1 MKFLACLRLTAI
13 CLTLLSSNLVIA
25 QIPKSLDSL
34 GIYVQTHPPTDTN
47 YVNAL
52 LRLGNLTTK
61 TKANYDR
68 ADSLLRAAEK
78 LAIKLSFGRGIYQ
91 ANTFL
96 GANYYLLGRGQQT
109 LEYLQKALAIAEA
122 NKLSPRILA
131 NAMTNL
137 GTAYR
142 NLNQQEKALDISLRS
157 LRMQEQYNILP
168 RNENTY
174 IGVGLALK
182 ETKRP
187 REAIGYFQQALVLNQ
202 NLKYPYGM
210 AISEQ
215 NIGRCYDDLDQYD
228 KALAYYRIAG
238 KHAKESESELLQ
250 ADILVNTGLVL
261 RKSKRLE
268 EAKRS
273 IEQALV
279 LNKKQESK
287 GAMATDYFNLGQV
300 YEELK
305 DYKLAEQNM
314 KKALALA
321 NELKDNTKI
330 AIYTQ
335 GLADVYGGMKD
346 FQQAYVFQLERNQRM
361 DSTTTVRTSAEVQR
375 MVAKYETEKKEAQIK
390 LLQQQA
396 KLNQQERERIQF
408 RTNVFIAGSVL
419 LLLLGASVSAW
430 LLNRSRFQ
438 RLEEAQRLRKQI
450 AHDLHDEVGSTLSS
464 ISILSGHTDTLLRQN
479 RPGMDTSETAQR
491 LVQKIYTDARQILE
505 SIDEIIWT
513 INPGN
518 DSLHRIALRL
528 QEYAQPLM
536 ESKGIECSFQ
546 IDPALGDAPIS
557 MEVRRSLYLIGKEA
571 INNLIKYSGATQ
583 ATVRFERKNDQL
595 QVMIQDN
602 GRGFDPAQLSERTG
616 QSSMKQRAEAM
627 GGSLDVQS
635 APGQGTRLQ
644 LVINP

>member
-1 MKFLACLRLTAI
+1 MKSLYGLLLTTLY
-13 CLTLLSSNLVIA
+13 LTLLRSDIVIA

-34 GIYVQTHPPTDTN
+34 EVYVQTHAPTDTN

-52 LRLGNLTTK
+52 LRMGNLTTK
-61 TKANYDR
+61 TRANYDR
-68 ADSLLRAAEK
+68 ADSLLRVAEK
-78 LAIKLSFGRGIYQ
+78 LAIKLNFGRGIYQ

-96 GANYYLLGRGQQT
+96 GANYYLSSRPQQT
-109 LEYLQKALAIAEA
+109 LEYLQKALAIAGA
-122 NKLSPRILA
+122 NKLPPRLLA

-142 NLNQQEKALDISLRS
+142 NVNQPEKALEISLRS

-168 RNENTY
+168 RNEDTY

-182 ETKRP
+182 NTRRS
-187 REAIGYFQQALVLNQ
+187 REAISYFQQALVLNR
-202 NLKYPYGM
+202 NLNAPYGM
-210 AISEQ
+210 AIVEQ
-215 NIGRCYDDLDQYD
+215 NIGRCYDDLNQYD
-228 KALAYYRIAG
+228 KALAYYRIAL

-261 RKSKRLE
+261 RELKRFE
-268 EAKRS
+268 EAKHS

-300 YEELK
+300 YEDLK
-305 DYKLAEQNM
+305 DYKLAELNM

-321 NELKDNTKI
+321 NELEDATKI

-335 GLADVYGGMKD
+335 GLANLYGGMKD

-396 KLNQQERERIQF
+396 KLNQQESERVRF
-408 RTNVFIAGSVL
+408 RTNVLIAGSVL

-430 LLNRSRFQ
+430 LLNRSKFQ

-464 ISILSGHTDTLLRQN
+464 ISMLSGHTDRLLSQN
-479 RPGMDTSETAQR
+479 RPETAQKM
-491 LVQKIYTDARQILE
+491 VQKIYTDARQILE

-518 DSLHRIALRL
+518 DSLQRIAMRL

-536 ESKGIECSFQ
+536 ESKDIRFLFVT
-546 IDPALGDAPIS
+546 DPTLEAAPIS

-571 INNLIKYSGATQ
+571 INNLIKYSEATE
-583 ATVRFERKNDQL
+583 ATVRFERKDSKL
-595 QVMIQDN
+595 QVVIEDN
-602 GRGFDPAQLSERTG
+602 GRGFDMAQPSERTG
-616 QSSMKQRAEAM
+616 QTSMKQRAEAM
-627 GGSLDVQS
+627 GGSLEVQS
-635 APGQGTRLQ
+635 SPGMGTRLQ
-644 LVINP
+644 LLTELT

>member
-1 MKFLACLRLTAI
+1 MKSLYSLRLITFL
-13 CLTLLSSNLVIA
+13 LTFASIDIVHA
-25 QIPKSLDSL
+25 QLPKSLDSL
-34 GIYVQTHPPTDTN
+34 ETYVQSHTPTDTN

-61 TKANYDR
+61 ARANYDR
-68 ADSLLRAAEK
+68 ADSLLRVAEI
-78 LAIKLSFGRGIYQ
+78 LAIKLNFGRGIYQ

-96 GANYYLLGRGQQT
+96 GANYYLLGKGQQT
-109 LEYLQKALAIAEA
+109 LEYLQKALAIAET
-122 NKLSPRILA
+122 NKLPPRTLA
-131 NAMTNL
+131 NAMTNI

-142 NLNQQEKALDISLRS
+142 QVNQHEKALEISLRS

-174 IGVGLALK
+174 NGVGLALK

-210 AISEQ
+210 AIAEQ
-215 NIGRCYDDLDQYD
+215 NIGRCYDDLNQYD
-228 KALAYYRIAG
+228 KALAYYRIAL

-261 RKSKRLE
+261 REAKRFE
-268 EAKRS
+268 EAKRP

-300 YEELK
+300 YEDLK

-321 NELKDNTKI
+321 NELEDNTKI

-335 GLADVYGGMKD
+335 GLADLYGGMKD

-361 DSTTTVRTSAEVQR
+361 DSTTTIRTTAEVQR
-375 MVAKYETEKKEAQIK
+375 LMVKYETEKKEAQIK

-396 KLNQQERERIQF
+396 KLNQQEHERTRF
-408 RTNVFIAGSVL
+408 RTNVLIAGGVL

-430 LLNRSRFQ
+430 LLNRSRLQ
-438 RLEEAQRLRKQI
+438 RLEEAQQLRKQI

-464 ISILSGHTDTLLRQN
+464 ISMLSGHTDTLLSQN
-479 RPGMDTSETAQR
+479 RPETAQKM
-491 LVQKIYTDARQILE
+491 VQKIYTDARQILE

-518 DSLHRIALRL
+518 DSLHRIVLRL

-536 ESKGIECSFQ
+536 ESKNIQCSFQ
-546 IDPALGDAPIS
+546 IDAALEEAPIS
-557 MEVRRSLYLIGKEA
+557 MDVRRNLYLIGKEA
-571 INNLIKYSGATQ
+571 INNLVKYSGATQ
-583 ATVRFERKNDQL
+583 ATVRFERKNSQL
-595 QVMIQDN
+595 QVVIQDN
-602 GRGFDPAQLSERTG
+602 GRGFDPDQPSERTG
-616 QSSMKQRAEAM
+616 QDSMKQRAKSV
-627 GGSLDVQS
+627 GGSLEIQS
-635 APGQGTRLQ
+635 SPGQGTRLQ
-644 LVINP
+644 LVVSS

>member
-1 MKFLACLRLTAI
+1 MKSLYAFLPITLSFL
-13 CLTLLSSNLVIA
+13 LLSSNIVIA
-25 QIPKSLDSL
+25 QIPQSLDSL
-34 GIYVQTHPPTDTN
+34 ETYVHAHTPTDTN

-52 LRLGNLTTK
+52 LQLGNLTTK
-61 TKANYDR
+61 TRANYNR
-68 ADSLLRAAEK
+68 ADSLLRVAEK
-78 LAIKLSFGRGIYQ
+78 LAIKLSFGRGIYK
-91 ANTFL
+91 ANTLL
-96 GANYYLLGRGQQT
+96 GANYYLLGKGQQT
-109 LEYLQKALAIAEA
+109 LEYLQKALAVAEA
-122 NKLSPRILA
+122 NKLPLRTLA
-131 NAMTNL
+131 NAMTNIA
-137 GTAYR
+137 TAYR
-142 NLNQQEKALDISLRS
+142 QVNQHEKALEISLRS

-174 IGVGLALK
+174 TGVGLALK
-182 ETKRP
+182 EIKRP

-210 AISEQ
+210 AIAEQ
-215 NIGRCYDDLDQYD
+215 NIGRCYDDLNQYQ
-228 KALAYYRIAG
+228 KALAYYRIAL

-261 RKSKRLE
+261 RESKRFE

-305 DYKLAEQNM
+305 DYKQAELNM

-321 NELKDNTKI
+321 NELEDNTKI

-335 GLADVYGGMKD
+335 GLADLYGGMKD

-375 MVAKYETEKKEAQIK
+375 MMAKYETEKKEAQIK

-396 KLNQQERERIQF
+396 KLNQQEHERTRF
-408 RTNVFIAGSVL
+408 RTNVLIAGSVL

-430 LLNRSRFQ
+430 LLNRSRLQ
-438 RLEEAQRLRKQI
+438 RLEEAQQLRKQI

-464 ISILSGHTDTLLRQN
+464 ISMLSGHTDTLLSQN
-479 RPGMDTSETAQR
+479 RPETAQKM
-491 LVQKIYTDARQILE
+491 VQKIYTDARQILE

-518 DSLHRIALRL
+518 DSLHRIVLRL

-536 ESKGIECSFQ
+536 ESKNIQCSFQ
-546 IDPALGDAPIS
+546 IDAALEEAPIS
-557 MEVRRSLYLIGKEA
+557 MDVRRNLYLIGKEA
-571 INNLIKYSGATQ
+571 INNLVKYSGATQ
-583 ATVRFERKNDQL
+583 ATVRFERKSSQL
-595 QVMIQDN
+595 QVVIQDN
-602 GRGFDPAQLSERTG
+602 GRGFDPAQPSERTG
-616 QSSMKQRAEAM
+616 QDSMKQRAKSV
-627 GGSLDVQS
+627 GGSLEIQS
-635 APGQGTRLQ
+635 SPGQGTRLQ
-644 LVINP
+644 LVVSS